1 MIKKLLLIISLSIY
15 SFAMGG
21 GPSLVNTAKVD
32 QGVVNPL
39 EEFIGSVSFS
49 QSAKVA
55 SQSSGAVLKVNFE
68 TGDIVK
74 KDDIL
79 VYIDSE
85 ILDSQI
91 KSADANLEIAKIN
104 LANAQKD
111 FDRYKELIIKKSIS
125 QKTYDDSLFALNSA
139 KQSLTKAKNSLN
151 ELLIQKSK
159 KTIKAPFSG
168 TIVEKNIEVGE
179 WVDAGQAIATVTNT
193 DSIDLVF
200 NLPTSYIYKLSKSD
214 KYNVMIGE
222 SEIEATLYATILKGD
237 RLTRTFPVKFKA
249 SKNNGFIYDGMEVKI
264 KLPRAKKVESL
275 IVPRDAVI
283 KRFGQNVIFV
293 NLDGKAMMFPVQ
305 VIGFDKDRVAI
316 AGQGIVK
323 GMDVVVKGNER
334 IFPNQPLKSLNE

>member
-1 MIKKLLLIISLSIY
+1 MIKKFLLIISFSAY
-15 SFAMGG
+15 VFAMGG

-39 EEFIGSVSFS
+39 EEFIGSVNFS

-68 TGDIVK
+68 SGDIVK
-74 KDDIL
+74 KGDIL
-79 VYIDSE
+79 VYIDAE

-91 KSADANLEIAKIN
+91 KSARANVE
-104 LANAQKD
+104 LANIDLKNAQKD
-111 FDRYKELIIKKSIS
+111 YDRYKELIVKKSVS

-139 KQSLTKAKNSLN
+139 KQSITKAQNSLN
-151 ELLIQKSK
+151 ELLIQKNK

-168 TIVEKNIEVGE
+168 TVVEKNIEIGE
-179 WVDAGQAIATVTNT
+179 WVDEGQAIATIINTN
-193 DSIDLVF
+193 SVDLIF

-214 KYNVMIGE
+214 NYSVMIGE
-222 SEIEATLYATILKGD
+222 SNIEAKLYASIVKGD

-249 SKNNGFIYDGMEVKI
+249 DGKNGFIYDGMEVKI

-283 KRFGQNVIFV
+283 KRFGSNMIFV
-293 NLDGKAMMFPVQ
+293 NLEGKAAMFPVQ
-305 VIGFDKDRVAI
+305 IIGFDKDNVAI
-316 AGQGIVK
+316 AGQGVVK

-334 IFPNQPLKSLNE
+334 IFPNQPLKSLNK